1 VVSKSR
7 QDHYYWLTA
16 ELAARGLQARV
27 SRVIAFLNLGMGFV
41 PALLIASP
49 MGPHGVVPETL
60 AAGIALFCV
69 ISAAI
74 WLRPHAWPSRRVSA
88 VSVILGGLWTS
99 VACLI
104 MSNPLL
110 GLLTATTYIFG
121 STYIAFLHQP
131 RTLAVLW
138 TMAAATMLLTA
149 VRLGAHDPMLAIC
162 ATLVIGLLNVFVYF
176 TCRVAIRLNSND
188 IQHGEIE
195 PLTGLL
201 NTAGLYAR
209 AANLLAARN
218 RQDDRHL
225 VLAMV
230 SIDSLPV
237 LISVSGVR
245 RANQARIDVSKAL
258 RETVRRNAIA
268 AHITDSEFIIAD
280 TFTTPDAS
288 PLIDRVQGAMKSTP
302 SRVTASIGVVSTPLA
317 PLTTHPPQVVI
328 DALLAAAAR
337 AMERAREAGGNDVRY
352 DIRNELRVDD

>member
-1 VVSKSR
+1 
-7 QDHYYWLTA
+7 
-16 ELAARGLQARV
+16 
-27 SRVIAFLNLGMGFV
+27 
-41 PALLIASP
+41 
-49 MGPHGVVPETL
+49 
-60 AAGIALFCV
+60 V

-121 STYIAFLHQP
+121 STYIAFLHQL

-138 TMAAATMLLTA
+138 TMASATMLWTA
-149 VRLGAHDPMLAIC
+149 VRLGAEDRMLAVC

-245 RANQARIDVSKAL
+245 RANQARTDVSKAL